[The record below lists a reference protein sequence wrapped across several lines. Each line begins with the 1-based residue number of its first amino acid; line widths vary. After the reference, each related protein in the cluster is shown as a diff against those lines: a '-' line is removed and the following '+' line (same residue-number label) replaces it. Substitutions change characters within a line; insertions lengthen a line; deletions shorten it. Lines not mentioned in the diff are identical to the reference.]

1 MEQKRRFTIGF
12 IGLGHM
18 GLAIARGAATKVYVE
33 RYEIAVYDPS
43 VRTAKL
49 CQEESF
55 TQLNSEKEVAEN
67 CHIVL
72 LAVTPQHI
80 EEVLDHLK
88 GADIQCLLSIVTGV
102 SIGHLQE
109 KLGKVPVIR
118 AMPNTPLQIGEGA
131 TALCM
136 SENCPADD
144 YDFVFKLFSSMGL
157 ARTLKESQLTEAV
170 ALNGSTPA
178 YFYYVVQCLM
188 EDAVE
193 RGIDEEAARALIVQ
207 TMIGSGKL
215 LQENRTKPLADM
227 IDEVCT
233 KGGTTIEAIQSL
245 KDQNLKNVFHE
256 ADEKCI
262 HRAEELG
269 NH

>member
-18 GLAIARGAATKVYVE
+18 GLAIARGAATKEYVE

-55 TQLNSEKEVAEN
+55 TQLNSEKEVAET

-102 SIGHLQE
+102 SIGH
-109 KLGKVPVIR
+109 
-118 AMPNTPLQIGEGA
+118 
-131 TALCM
+131 
-136 SENCPADD
+136 
-144 YDFVFKLFSSMGL
+144 
-157 ARTLKESQLTEAV
+157 
-170 ALNGSTPA
+170 
-178 YFYYVVQCLM
+178 
-188 EDAVE
+188 
-193 RGIDEEAARALIVQ
+193 
-207 TMIGSGKL
+207 